1 MASGL
6 TPYYLLQPAFTG
18 GEISAEVANRVD
30 LDKYQ
35 FAVLQAYNCLIKPH
49 GPIYRRPGMKYMART
64 KYSDKACIL
73 VPFNGADSTDYLLEI
88 GEKYIRVHKNG
99 LYINI
104 EVMTPYTADMLQD
117 LRFVQSADTM
127 FIASGKYPVKQ
138 LARYS
143 DTDWRFADFEI
154 TDMYFDES
162 ASLENYSGIS
172 YTVPGSYIF
181 QPTVTGEYQIDISG
195 AGGGGG
201 GAVKYTRH
209 LEHSTRTVYV
219 GGGKGGNGER
229 IIKTLT
235 LNKETSY
242 TITVGGGG
250 AAGSNRDIGLNYAE
264 GSAPSGSNGASSA
277 AFDMIAKGGGGGIGG
292 ARVKYYDSNIEST
305 TVKSVHGAD
314 GTSYGNGANGGNGGR
329 GATGLLHPNPSGP
342 AQPTAGANGW
352 VKILYTGNKEL
363 TPSGTQGDITLRSNK
378 NIFASS
384 KPGAYIKL
392 KQEIASKTVSTS
404 NGTTERVRVG
414 ENWKVISHGTWSGSF
429 TVEKSDDGES
439 WREYRK
445 YTSKDDYNPSESG
458 SVTEPVFLRAVCT
471 ITSGTCTVDLTAMA
485 YNAEGVVKL
494 TEITS
499 DSTAKAHVEKE
510 LGSTDMTTNFLWG
523 AWSEEF
529 GYPQTLCFF
538 QDRLCFGGTKKQ
550 PYMVWMSRT
559 GDYGN
564 FSVEKASGTV
574 TDDSAVALAF
584 VSRKQFKILHL
595 IASTDLIVLTAGNE
609 WTVSGSDTVTPSKA
623 VPKMQTTRGC
633 STVEPLMIGGRIV
646 FVQGRGST
654 VRDMA
659 YSYETDSYGGNDLT
673 LLAKHIIENVQ
684 IVDSAYKQEP
694 DSTIYFVRSDGTMAC
709 LSYIMEQKVYAW
721 STIETQGKI
730 EAVAAVQE
738 GDEDII
744 YLVVK
749 REING
754 VTVRNIEYLAK
765 NPANSN
771 NPDDYIMLDNAIE
784 YRTAEKSS
792 GETEIDAAELAGE
805 KVTAIGDGRMYSGL
819 TVSQDGT
826 VTLPAAVQHAFIG
839 LPYRSIVELPNVEI
853 RTGDGTMQGRKKQ
866 ISNCIL
872 RLSNSLG
879 GMVGP
884 DINTMDLM
892 NFDEQN
898 AVSDIKLFTG
908 DKYMTLPIGGF
919 NNEGRVIIVTDE
931 PYPFNL
937 MAVVREVSFGG

>member
-35 FAVLQAYNCLIKPH
+35 FAVLRAYNCLIKPH

-162 ASLENYSGIS
+162 TSLENYSGIS
-172 YTVPGSYIF
+172 YTVPGTYQF
-181 QPTVTGEYQIDISG
+181 QPTVTGEYHIDIAG

-201 GAVKYTRH
+201 GAVTWISH
-209 LEHSTRTVYV
+209 GEHQVYNHAA
-219 GGGKGGNGER
+219 KGGDGGSGER

-235 LNKETSY
+235 LTKGTSY

-250 AAGSNRDIGLNYAE
+250 SGGAYAHSADNYEDTTATSGTKGADSTACGLTGRGGGAGGAASRRYGNDGYYSNAGTQGITYGEGGGAAGGAGGTRKGDA
-264 GSAPSGSNGASSA
+264 SG
-277 AFDMIAKGGGGGIGG
+277 
-292 ARVKYYDSNIEST
+292 
-305 TVKSVHGAD
+305 
-314 GTSYGNGANGGNGGR
+314 
-329 GATGLLHPNPSGP
+329 
-342 AQPTAGANGW
+342 TAGANGW

-363 TPSGTQGDITLRSNK
+363 TPSGTTGDITLTSNK
-378 NIFASS
+378 NIFTSS

-429 TVEKSDDGES
+429 AIEKSDDGES

-458 SVTEPVFLRAVCT
+458 SVTEPVFLRAICT

-485 YNAEGVVKL
+485 YNAEGVVKI

-510 LGSTDMTTNFLWG
+510 LGSADMTTNFLWG

-538 QDRLCFGGTKKQ
+538 QDRLCFGGTMKQ

-744 YLVVK
+744 YLVVQ

-765 NPANSN
+765 NPAKSN

-784 YRTAEKSS
+784 YSAAEKSS
-792 GETEIDAAELAGE
+792 GETEIDAAALAGE
-805 KVTAIGDGRMYSGL
+805 KVTVIGNGRMYSGL

-853 RTGDGTMQGRKKQ
+853 KTGDGTMQGRKKQ

-908 DKYMTLPIGGF
+908 DKHMTLPIGGF

-937 MAVVREVSFGG
+937 LAVVREVSFGG

>member
-73 VPFNGADSTDYLLEI
+73 VPFNGADNTDYLLEI

-104 EVMTPYTADMLQD
+104 EVVTPYTADMLQD

-162 ASLENYSGIS
+162 TTLENYSGIS
-172 YTVPGSYIF
+172 YTVPGTYQF
-181 QPTVTGEYQIDISG
+181 QPTVTGEYQIDIAG

-201 GAVKYTRH
+201 GGVRYSKPREHGYT
-209 LEHSTRTVYV
+209 YYCV
-219 GGGKGGNGER
+219 GGGTGGSGER
-229 IIKTLT
+229 IINTVTLT
-235 LNKETSY
+235 KGTSY
-242 TITVGGGG
+242 TIIVGSGG
-250 AAGSNRDIGLNYAE
+250 AGGTGSYGTA
-264 GSAPSGSNGASSA
+264 SNGGDGENSTACGLTGRGGTGGSGGSRVSIDGSYENTRGVQGTTYGA
-277 AFDMIAKGGGGGIGG
+277 GGGGIGG
-292 ARVKYYDSNIEST
+292 VAGTKYKDNAG
-305 TVKSVHGAD
+305 KAGAD
-314 GTSYGNGANGGNGGR
+314 GWA
-329 GATGLLHPNPSGP
+329 
-342 AQPTAGANGW
+342 
-352 VKILYTGNKEL
+352 KILYTGNKEL
-363 TPSGTQGDITLRSNK
+363 TPSGTTGDITLTSNK
-378 NIFASS
+378 NIFAGS
-384 KPGAYIKL
+384 KAGAYIKL

-429 TVEKSDDGES
+429 TIEKSDDGES
-439 WREYRK
+439 WKEYRK
-445 YTSKDDYNPSESG
+445 YTSGNDYNPSESG

-744 YLVVK
+744 YLVVQ

-754 VTVRNIEYLAK
+754 VTVRHIEYLAK
-765 NPANSN
+765 NPAKSN

-784 YRTAEKSS
+784 YSTAEKSS

-805 KVTAIGDGRMYSGL
+805 KVTVIGDGRMYSGL

-853 RTGDGTMQGRKKQ
+853 KTGDGTMQGRKKQ

-908 DKYMTLPIGGF
+908 DKHMTLPIGGF

-937 MAVVREVSFGG
+937 LAVVREVSFGG

>member
-73 VPFNGADSTDYLLEI
+73 VPFNGADSTDYLLEL

-104 EVMTPYTADMLQD
+104 EVMTLYTADMLQD

-162 ASLENYSGIS
+162 TSLENYSGIS
-172 YTVPGSYIF
+172 YTVPGTYQF
-181 QPTVTGEYQIDISG
+181 QPTVTGEYQIDIAG

-201 GAVKYTRH
+201 GGVKYSKPSNH
-209 LEHSTRTVYV
+209 GHHYYCV
-219 GGGKGGNGER
+219 GGGAGGNGER
-229 IIKTLT
+229 IIKTVT
-235 LNKETSY
+235 LSKDTSY
-242 TITVGGGG
+242 TVTVGSGGAGGSGKGSYGTAFGGGNGGNSTACGLVGRGGGG
-250 AAGSNRDIGLNYAE
+250 GGGGSRESSG
-264 GSAPSGSNGASSA
+264 GSYQGTKGTQGATYGA
-277 AFDMIAKGGGGGIGG
+277 GGGGIGG
-292 ARVKYYDSNIEST
+292 IAGTKYNDNAGKT
-305 TVKSVHGAD
+305 
-314 GTSYGNGANGGNGGR
+314 
-329 GATGLLHPNPSGP
+329 
-342 AQPTAGANGW
+342 GANGW

-363 TPSGTQGDITLRSNK
+363 TPSGTQGDITLKSNK

-429 TVEKSDDGES
+429 AIEKSDDGES
-439 WREYRK
+439 WKEYRK

-471 ITSGTCTVDLTAMA
+471 ISSGTCTVDLTAMA

-633 STVEPLMIGGRIV
+633 SNVEPLMIGGRIV

-744 YLVVK
+744 YLVVQ

-754 VTVRNIEYLAK
+754 AIVRNIEYLAK
-765 NPANSN
+765 NPAKSN

-784 YRTAEKSS
+784 YSTAEKSS

-805 KVTAIGDGRMYSGL
+805 KVTVIGDGRMYSGL

-853 RTGDGTMQGRKKQ
+853 KTGDGTMQGRKKQ

-908 DKYMTLPIGGF
+908 DKHMTLPIGGF

-937 MAVVREVSFGG
+937 LAVVREVSFGG

>member
-18 GEISAEVANRVD
+18 GEISTEVANRVD

-64 KYSDKACIL
+64 KYNDKACIL
-73 VPFNGADSTDYLLEI
+73 VPFNGADNTDYLLEI

-162 ASLENYSGIS
+162 NSLENYSGIS
-172 YTVPGSYIF
+172 YTSPGTYLF
-181 QPTVTGEYQIDISG
+181 QPTVTGEYQIDI

-201 GAVKYTRH
+201 GGGAAKYRKKMD
-209 LEHSTRTVYV
+209 EHSSRTVYIN
-219 GGGKGGNGER
+219 GGNGGNGER

-235 LNKETSY
+235 LNKETSS
-242 TITVGGGG
+242 TITVGSGG
-250 AAGSNRDIGLNYAE
+250 AAGSNASN
-264 GSAPSGSNGASSA
+264 SAPSGSNGVSST
-277 AFDMIAKGGGGGIGG
+277 AFDMIAKGGDGGTGG
-292 ARVKYYDSNIEST
+292 RKGEPNT
-305 TVKSVHGAD
+305 PGTD
-314 GTSYGNGANGGNGGR
+314 GTSYGNGANGGAGGY
-329 GATGLLHPNPSGP
+329 GKSLFGGSET
-342 AQPTAGANGW
+342 QPTAGANGW

-378 NIFASS
+378 KIFASS

-404 NGTTERVRVG
+404 DGTTERVRVG

-429 TVEKSDDGES
+429 AIEKSDDGES
-439 WREYRK
+439 WKEYRK
-445 YTSKDDYNPSESG
+445 YTSKSDYNPSESG

-471 ITSGTCTVDLTAMA
+471 ISSGTCTVDLTAMA

-744 YLVVK
+744 YLVVQ

-765 NPANSN
+765 NPAKSN

-784 YRTAEKSS
+784 YSTAEKSS
-792 GETEIDAAELAGE
+792 GKTEIDAAELAGE
-805 KVTAIGDGRMYSGL
+805 KVTVIGDGRMYSGL

-853 RTGDGTMQGRKKQ
+853 KTGDGTMQGRKKQ

-898 AVSDIKLFTG
+898 VVSNIKLFTG

-937 MAVVREVSFGG
+937 LAVVREVSFGG

>member
-73 VPFNGADSTDYLLEI
+73 VPFNGADNTDYLLEI

-104 EVMTPYTADMLQD
+104 EVVTPYTADMLQD

-162 ASLENYSGIS
+162 TSLENYSGIS
-172 YTVPGSYIF
+172 YTVPGTYQF
-181 QPTVTGEYQIDISG
+181 QPTVTGEYQIDIAG

-201 GAVKYTRH
+201 GGVRYSKPGNHGHHY
-209 LEHSTRTVYV
+209 YCV
-219 GGGKGGNGER
+219 GGGAGGNGER
-229 IIKTLT
+229 IIKTVT
-235 LNKETSY
+235 LSKDTSY
-242 TITVGGGG
+242 TVTVGSGGAGGGG
-250 AAGSNRDIGLNYAE
+250 TGSYGTA
-264 GSAPSGSNGASSA
+264 SNGGDGENSTACGLTGRGGTGGSGGSRVSIDGSYESTRGVQGTTYGA
-277 AFDMIAKGGGGGIGG
+277 GGGGIGG
-292 ARVKYYDSNIEST
+292 VAGTKYKDNAG
-305 TVKSVHGAD
+305 KAGAD
-314 GTSYGNGANGGNGGR
+314 GWA
-329 GATGLLHPNPSGP
+329 
-342 AQPTAGANGW
+342 
-352 VKILYTGNKEL
+352 KILYTGNKEL
-363 TPSGTQGDITLRSNK
+363 TPSGTTGDITLTSNK

-429 TVEKSDDGES
+429 AIEKSDDGES
-439 WREYRK
+439 WKEYRK

-744 YLVVK
+744 YLVVQ

-765 NPANSN
+765 NPAKSD

-784 YRTAEKSS
+784 YSTAEKSS

-805 KVTAIGDGRMYSGL
+805 KVTVIGDGRMYSGL

-853 RTGDGTMQGRKKQ
+853 KTGDGTMQGRKKQ

-908 DKYMTLPIGGF
+908 DKHMTLPIGGF

-937 MAVVREVSFGG
+937 LAVVREVSFGG

>member
-73 VPFNGADSTDYLLEI
+73 VPFNGADNTDYLLEI

-162 ASLENYSGIS
+162 NSLESYSGIS
-172 YTVPGSYIF
+172 YTVPGSYQF
-181 QPTVTGEYQIDISG
+181 QPTVTGEYQIDI

-201 GAVKYTRH
+201 GGGGLTYTRRGNH
-209 LEHSTRTVYV
+209 QTYRYCV
-219 GGGKGGNGER
+219 GGGDGGSGER
-229 IIKTLT
+229 IIKTVTLT
-235 LNKETSY
+235 KGTSY
-242 TITVGGGG
+242 TITVGNGGTGGSYKGTSGTASSGGNGGNSTACGLTGRGGTGGGGGSRESIDGSYQNTKGAQGATYGAGGG
-250 AAGSNRDIGLNYAE
+250 AAGGAGGTK
-264 GSAPSGSNGASSA
+264 GSPNG
-277 AFDMIAKGGGGGIGG
+277 K
-292 ARVKYYDSNIEST
+292 
-305 TVKSVHGAD
+305 
-314 GTSYGNGANGGNGGR
+314 
-329 GATGLLHPNPSGP
+329 
-342 AQPTAGANGW
+342 AGANGW

-363 TPSGTQGDITLRSNK
+363 TPSGTQGDITLTSNK

-414 ENWKVISHGTWSGSF
+414 ENWKVISHGTWSGRF
-429 TVEKSDDGES
+429 AIEKSDDGET
-439 WREYRK
+439 WKEYRK

-485 YNAEGVVKL
+485 YDAEGVVKL

-564 FSVEKASGTV
+564 FSVEKAGGTV

-673 LLAKHIIENVQ
+673 LLAKHIMENVQ

-744 YLVVK
+744 YLVVQ

-765 NPANSN
+765 NPAKSN

-784 YRTAEKSS
+784 YSTAEKS
-792 GETEIDAAELAGE
+792 GGTTEIDAAELAGE
-805 KVTAIGDGRMYSGL
+805 KVTVIGDGRMYSGL

-853 RTGDGTMQGRKKQ
+853 KTGDGTMQGRKKQ

-908 DKYMTLPIGGF
+908 DKHMTLPIGGF

-937 MAVVREVSFGG
+937 LAVVREVSFGG

>member
-73 VPFNGADSTDYLLEI
+73 VPFNGADNTDYLLEI

-104 EVMTPYTADMLQD
+104 EVVTPYTADMLQD

-143 DTDWRFADFEI
+143 DTDWRFADFTI

-162 ASLENYSGIS
+162 TSLENYSGIS
-172 YTVPGSYIF
+172 YTVPGTYQF
-181 QPTVTGEYQIDISG
+181 QPTVTGEYQIDIAG

-201 GAVKYTRH
+201 GGVRYSRPR
-209 LEHSTRTVYV
+209 EHGHSYYCV
-219 GGGKGGNGER
+219 GGGTGGSGER
-229 IIKTLT
+229 IIKTVT
-235 LNKETSY
+235 LDKGTSY
-242 TITVGGGG
+242 TITVGSGGAGGG
-250 AAGSNRDIGLNYAE
+250 GTGSCGTA
-264 GSAPSGSNGASSA
+264 SNGGDGENSTACGLTGRGGTGGSGGSRVSIDGSYENTRGVQGTTYGA
-277 AFDMIAKGGGGGIGG
+277 GGGGIGG
-292 ARVKYYDSNIEST
+292 VAGTKYKDNAG
-305 TVKSVHGAD
+305 KAGAD
-314 GTSYGNGANGGNGGR
+314 GWA
-329 GATGLLHPNPSGP
+329 
-342 AQPTAGANGW
+342 
-352 VKILYTGNKEL
+352 KILYTGNKEL
-363 TPSGTQGDITLRSNK
+363 TPSGTTGDITLTSNK
-378 NIFASS
+378 NIFAGS

-429 TVEKSDDGES
+429 AIEKSDDGES
-439 WREYRK
+439 WKEYRK

-458 SVTEPVFLRAVCT
+458 SVTEPVFLRAICT

-485 YNAEGVVKL
+485 YDAEGVVKL

-744 YLVVK
+744 YLVVQ

-765 NPANSN
+765 NPAKSN

-784 YRTAEKSS
+784 YSTAEKSS

-805 KVTAIGDGRMYSGL
+805 KVTVIGDGRMYSGL

-853 RTGDGTMQGRKKQ
+853 KTGDGTMQGRKKQ

-908 DKYMTLPIGGF
+908 DKHMTLPIGGF

-937 MAVVREVSFGG
+937 LAVVREVSFGG

>member
-73 VPFNGADSTDYLLEI
+73 VPFNGADNTDYLLEI

-162 ASLENYSGIS
+162 TTLENYSGIS
-172 YTVPGSYIF
+172 YTVPGTYQF
-181 QPTVTGEYQIDISG
+181 QPTVTGEYQIDIAG

-201 GAVKYTRH
+201 GGVRYSKPR
-209 LEHSTRTVYV
+209 EHGHTYYCV
-219 GGGKGGNGER
+219 GGGTGGSGER
-229 IIKTLT
+229 IINTVTLT
-235 LNKETSY
+235 KDTSY
-242 TITVGGGG
+242 TIIVGSGGAGGGG
-250 AAGSNRDIGLNYAE
+250 TGSYGTA
-264 GSAPSGSNGASSA
+264 SNGGNGGNSTACGLTGRGGTGGGGGSRESI
-277 AFDMIAKGGGGGIGG
+277 DGSYQNTKGAQGATYGAGGGGIGG
-292 ARVKYYDSNIEST
+292 VAGTKYKDSNG
-305 TVKSVHGAD
+305 K
-314 GTSYGNGANGGNGGR
+314 
-329 GATGLLHPNPSGP
+329 
-342 AQPTAGANGW
+342 AGANGW

-363 TPSGTQGDITLRSNK
+363 TPSGTQGDITLTSNK
-378 NIFASS
+378 NIFVSS

-392 KQEIASKTVSTS
+392 KQEIASKTVSAS

-414 ENWKVISHGTWSGSF
+414 ENWKVISHGTWEGSF
-429 TVEKSDDGES
+429 TIEKSDDGES
-439 WREYRK
+439 WKEYRK
-445 YTSKDDYNPSESG
+445 YTSKSDYNPSESG

-694 DSTIYFVRSDGTMAC
+694 DSTIYFVRSDGSMAC

-765 NPANSN
+765 NPAKSN

-784 YRTAEKSS
+784 YSTAEKSS
-792 GETEIDAAELAGE
+792 GKTEIDAAELAGE
-805 KVTAIGDGRMYSGL
+805 KVTVIGDGRMYSGL

-908 DKYMTLPIGGF
+908 DKHMTVPIGGF

-937 MAVVREVSFGG
+937 LAVVREVSFGG

>member
-73 VPFNGADSTDYLLEI
+73 VPFNGTDSTDYLLEI

-162 ASLENYSGIS
+162 TSLENYSGIS
-172 YTVPGSYIF
+172 YTVPGTYQF
-181 QPTVTGEYQIDISG
+181 QPTVTGEYQIDIAG

-201 GAVKYTRH
+201 GGVRYSKPGNHGHHY
-209 LEHSTRTVYV
+209 YCV
-219 GGGKGGNGER
+219 GGGAGGNGER
-229 IIKTLT
+229 IIKTVT
-235 LNKETSY
+235 LSKDTSY
-242 TITVGGGG
+242 TVTVGSGGAGGGG
-250 AAGSNRDIGLNYAE
+250 TGSYGTA
-264 GSAPSGSNGASSA
+264 SNGGDGENSTACGLTGRGGTGGSGGSRVSIDGSYESTRGVQGTTYGA
-277 AFDMIAKGGGGGIGG
+277 GGGGIGG
-292 ARVKYYDSNIEST
+292 VAGTKYKDNAG
-305 TVKSVHGAD
+305 KAGAD
-314 GTSYGNGANGGNGGR
+314 GWA
-329 GATGLLHPNPSGP
+329 
-342 AQPTAGANGW
+342 
-352 VKILYTGNKEL
+352 KILYTGNKEL
-363 TPSGTQGDITLRSNK
+363 TPSGTTGDITLTSNK
-378 NIFASS
+378 NIFAGS

-414 ENWKVISHGTWSGSF
+414 ENWKVISHGTWEGSF
-429 TVEKSDDGES
+429 TIEKSDDGES
-439 WREYRK
+439 WKEYRK
-445 YTSKDDYNPSESG
+445 YTSKSDYNPSESG

-765 NPANSN
+765 NPAKSN

-784 YRTAEKSS
+784 YSTAEKSS
-792 GETEIDAAELAGE
+792 GETEIDAAELTGE
-805 KVTAIGDGRMYSGL
+805 KVTVIGDGRMYSGL

-853 RTGDGTMQGRKKQ
+853 KTGDGTMQGRKKQ

-892 NFDEQN
+892 NFDEQS

-908 DKYMTLPIGGF
+908 DKHMTLPIGGF

-937 MAVVREVSFGG
+937 LAVVREVSFGG

>member
-35 FAVLQAYNCLIKPH
+35 LAVLQAYNCLIKPH

-64 KYSDKACIL
+64 KYNDKACIL
-73 VPFNGADSTDYLLEI
+73 VPFNGADNTDYLLEI

-162 ASLENYSGIS
+162 SSLESYSGMS
-172 YTVPGSYIF
+172 YTVPGSYNF

-201 GAVKYTRH
+201 GAVTWTRH
-209 LEHSTRTVYV
+209 GEHQTYHPTAS
-219 GGGKGGNGER
+219 GGAGGNGER

-235 LNKETSY
+235 LTKGTSY
-242 TITVGGGG
+242 TITVGSGGSGGTYAYSAGNYENTTANSGTKGTDSTALGLTGRGGGAGGAASRMYGEDGYYSNAGTQGITYGDGGG
-250 AAGSNRDIGLNYAE
+250 AAGG
-264 GSAPSGSNGASSA
+264 
-277 AFDMIAKGGGGGIGG
+277 AKGTKG
-292 ARVKYYDSNIEST
+292 SL
-305 TVKSVHGAD
+305 
-314 GTSYGNGANGGNGGR
+314 NGK
-329 GATGLLHPNPSGP
+329 
-342 AQPTAGANGW
+342 AGANGW

-363 TPSGTQGDITLRSNK
+363 TPSGTQGDITLTSNK

-429 TVEKSDDGES
+429 TIEKSDDGNK
-439 WREYRK
+439 WKEYRK

-458 SVTEPVFLRAVCT
+458 SMTEPVFLRAVCA

-494 TEITS
+494 TKITS
-499 DSTAKAHVEKE
+499 GSTAKAHVEKE

-564 FSVEKASGTV
+564 FSVEKAGGTV

-595 IASTDLIVLTAGNE
+595 IASTDLIVFTAGNE

-633 STVEPLMIGGRIV
+633 SAVEPLMIGGRIV

-754 VTVRNIEYLAK
+754 VTVRNVEYLAK
-765 NPANSN
+765 NPAKSN

-784 YRTAEKSS
+784 YSAAEKS
-792 GETEIDAAELAGE
+792 GGTTEIDAAELAGE
-805 KVTAIGDGRMYSGL
+805 KVTVIGDGRTYSGL
-819 TVSQDGT
+819 TVSEDST
-826 VTLPAAVQHAFIG
+826 VTLPATVQHAFIG

-853 RTGDGTMQGRKKQ
+853 KTGDGTMQGRKKQ

-892 NFDEQN
+892 NYDEQN
-898 AVSDIKLFTG
+898 VVSNIKLFTG
-908 DKYMTLPIGGF
+908 DKHMTLPIGGF

-937 MAVVREVSFGG
+937 LAVVREVSFGG

>member
-64 KYSDKACIL
+64 KYRDKACIL

-162 ASLENYSGIS
+162 ATLENYSGIS
-172 YTVPGSYIF
+172 YTVPGTYQF
-181 QPTVTGEYQIDISG
+181 QPTVTGEYQIDIAG

-201 GAVKYTRH
+201 GGVKYSKPSNSGH
-209 LEHSTRTVYV
+209 HYYCV
-219 GGGKGGNGER
+219 GGGAGGNGER
-229 IIKTLT
+229 IIKTVT
-235 LNKETSY
+235 LSKGTSY
-242 TITVGGGG
+242 TITVGSGGG
-250 AAGSNRDIGLNYAE
+250 GGGGKGSYGT
-264 GSAPSGSNGASSA
+264 ASSGGNGGNSTA
-277 AFDMIAKGGGGGIGG
+277 CGLVGRGGGGGGGGSRESSGGSYQSTKGTQGTTYGAGGGGIGG
-292 ARVKYYDSNIEST
+292 IAGTKYNDN
-305 TVKSVHGAD
+305 
-314 GTSYGNGANGGNGGR
+314 
-329 GATGLLHPNPSGP
+329 SGK
-342 AQPTAGANGW
+342 AGANGW

-363 TPSGTQGDITLRSNK
+363 TPSGTQGDITLTSNK
-378 NIFASS
+378 NIFVSS
-384 KPGAYIKL
+384 KPGACIKL

-404 NGTTERVRVG
+404 NGTTARVRVG

-429 TVEKSDDGES
+429 AIEKSDDGES
-439 WREYRK
+439 WKEYRK

-458 SVTEPVFLRAVCT
+458 SVTEPVFLRAVCA

-485 YNAEGVVKL
+485 YDAEGVVKI

-564 FSVEKASGTV
+564 FSAEKASGTV

-694 DSTIYFVRSDGTMAC
+694 DSTIYFVRSDGSMAC

-744 YLVVK
+744 YLVVQ

-765 NPANSN
+765 NPAKSN

-784 YRTAEKSS
+784 YSTAEKSS

-805 KVTAIGDGRMYSGL
+805 KVTVIGDGRMYSGL

-853 RTGDGTMQGRKKQ
+853 KTGDGTMQGRKKQ

-898 AVSDIKLFTG
+898 VVSNIKLFTG
-908 DKYMTLPIGGF
+908 DKHMTLPIGGF

-937 MAVVREVSFGG
+937 LAVVREVSFGG

>member
-35 FAVLQAYNCLIKPH
+35 LAVLQAYNCLIKPH

-162 ASLENYSGIS
+162 TSLENYSGIS
-172 YTVPGSYIF
+172 YTVPGTYQF
-181 QPTVTGEYQIDISG
+181 QPTVTGEYQIDIAG

-201 GAVKYTRH
+201 GGVRYSKPGNHGHHY
-209 LEHSTRTVYV
+209 YCV
-219 GGGKGGNGER
+219 GGGAGGNGER
-229 IIKTLT
+229 IIKTVT
-235 LNKETSY
+235 LSKDTSY
-242 TITVGGGG
+242 TVTVGSGGAGGGG
-250 AAGSNRDIGLNYAE
+250 TGSYGTA
-264 GSAPSGSNGASSA
+264 SNGGDGENSTACGLTGRGGTGGSGGSRVSIGGSYESTRGVQGTTYGA
-277 AFDMIAKGGGGGIGG
+277 GGGGIGG
-292 ARVKYYDSNIEST
+292 VAGTKYKDN
-305 TVKSVHGAD
+305 VGKAGAD
-314 GTSYGNGANGGNGGR
+314 GWA
-329 GATGLLHPNPSGP
+329 
-342 AQPTAGANGW
+342 
-352 VKILYTGNKEL
+352 KILYTGNKEL
-363 TPSGTQGDITLRSNK
+363 TPSGTTGDITLTSNK
-378 NIFASS
+378 NIFAGS

-429 TVEKSDDGES
+429 AIEKSDDGES
-439 WREYRK
+439 WKEYRK

-765 NPANSN
+765 NPAKSN

-784 YRTAEKSS
+784 YSTAEKSS

-805 KVTAIGDGRMYSGL
+805 KVTVIGDGRMYSGL

-853 RTGDGTMQGRKKQ
+853 KTGDGTMQGRKKQ

-908 DKYMTLPIGGF
+908 DKHMTLPIGGF

-937 MAVVREVSFGG
+937 LAVVREVSFGG

>member
-18 GEISAEVANRVD
+18 GEISVEVANRVD

-162 ASLENYSGIS
+162 NSLENYSGIS
-172 YTVPGSYIF
+172 YTSPGTYQF
-181 QPTVTGEYQIDISG
+181 QPTVTGEYQIDVSG
-195 AGGGGG
+195 GGGGGG

-209 LEHSTRTVYV
+209 LEHSTRTIYV
-219 GGGKGGNGER
+219 RGGKGGNGER

-242 TITVGGGG
+242 TIIVGGGG
-250 AAGSNRDIGLNYAE
+250 AAGSNRAIGTNFST
-264 GSAPSGSNGASSA
+264 GSAPGGSNGASST
-277 AFDMIAKGGGGGIGG
+277 AFDMVAKGGGGGTGG
-292 ARVKYYDSNIEST
+292 ARVEYYDSDIEST
-305 TVKSVHGAD
+305 TVKGVSGTD

-329 GATGLLHPNPSGP
+329 GATSLLAPNPFGP
-342 AQPTAGANGW
+342 AQPTVGANGW

-363 TPSGTQGDITLRSNK
+363 TPSATTGDIVLTSNK
-378 NIFASS
+378 NIFSTS

-392 KQEIASKTVSTS
+392 KQEIPSKTVSTS

-414 ENWKVISHGTWSGSF
+414 ENWKVISHGTWTGSF
-429 TVEKSDDGES
+429 TIEKSDDGEA
-439 WREYRK
+439 WKEYRK

-471 ITSGTCTVDLTAMA
+471 ITGGTCTVDLTAMA

-523 AWSEEF
+523 AWSDEF

-609 WTVSGSDTVTPSKA
+609 WTVSGSDAVTPSKA

-633 STVEPLMIGGRIV
+633 SNVEPLMIGGRIV

-749 REING
+749 RTING
-754 VTVRNIEYLAK
+754 QEVRNIERLAK
-765 NPANSN
+765 NPTKSNS
-771 NPDDYIMLDNAIE
+771 PDDYIMLDNAIE
-784 YRTAEKSS
+784 FSTTEKA
-792 GETEIDAAELAGE
+792 GGVTEIEALELAGE
-805 KVTAIGDGRMYSGL
+805 EVTVMGDGRTYSKL
-819 TVSQDGT
+819 TVSKDG
-826 VTLPAAVQHAFIG
+826 VLTLPAAVQHAFIG

-853 RTGDGTMQGRKKQ
+853 KTGDGTMQGRRKQ
-866 ISNCIL
+866 ISNCIM

-884 DINTMDLM
+884 DINTLDLM

-908 DKYMTLPIGGF
+908 DKHMTLPIGGF

-937 MAVVREVSFGG
+937 LAVVREVSFGG

>member
-64 KYSDKACIL
+64 KYNDKACIL

-154 TDMYFDES
+154 TDMYFDEQN
-162 ASLENYSGIS
+162 SLESYSGIS
-172 YTVPGSYIF
+172 YTSPGTYQF

-195 AGGGGG
+195 GGGGGG
-201 GAVKYTRH
+201 GAAKYRVKSG
-209 LEHSTRTVYV
+209 EHSSRLIYIT
-219 GGGKGGNGER
+219 GGKGGNGER

-242 TITVGGGG
+242 TISVGGGG
-250 AAGSNRDIGLNYAE
+250 AAGSNGGN
-264 GSAPSGSNGASSA
+264 SAPSGSNGASSA
-277 AFDMIAKGGGGGIGG
+277 AFGMIAKGGGGGTGG
-292 ARVKYYDSNIEST
+292 RKGEPNT
-305 TVKSVHGAD
+305 PD
-314 GTSYGNGANGGNGGR
+314 GTSYGNGANGGAGGY
-329 GATGLLHPNPSGP
+329 GKSFLGSSET
-342 AQPTAGANGW
+342 QPTAGANGW

-363 TPSGTQGDITLRSNK
+363 TPSGTQGDITLKSNK
-378 NIFASS
+378 NIFASN
-384 KPGAYIKL
+384 KPGAFIKL

-404 NGTTERVRVG
+404 NGNTERVRVG

-429 TVEKSDDGES
+429 AIEKSDDGES
-439 WREYRK
+439 WKEYRK

-744 YLVVK
+744 YLVVQ

-754 VTVRNIEYLAK
+754 VIVRNIEYLAK
-765 NPANSN
+765 NPAKSN

-784 YRTAEKSS
+784 YSTAEKSS
-792 GETEIDAAELAGE
+792 GATEIDVAELAGE
-805 KVTAIGDGRMYSGL
+805 KVAVIGDGRVYSGL

-853 RTGDGTMQGRKKQ
+853 KTGDGTMQGRKKQ

-884 DINTMDLM
+884 DINTLDLM

-908 DKYMTLPIGGF
+908 DKHMTLPIGGF

-937 MAVVREVSFGG
+937 LAVVREVSFGG

>member
-73 VPFNGADSTDYLLEI
+73 VPFNGADNTDYLLEI

-143 DTDWRFADFEI
+143 YTDWRFADFEI

-162 ASLENYSGIS
+162 TTLENYSGIS
-172 YTVPGSYIF
+172 YTVPGTYQF
-181 QPTVTGEYQIDISG
+181 QPTVTGEYQIDIAG

-201 GAVKYTRH
+201 GGVRYSKPR
-209 LEHSTRTVYV
+209 EHGHTYYCV
-219 GGGKGGNGER
+219 GGGTGGSGER
-229 IIKTLT
+229 IINTVTLT
-235 LNKETSY
+235 KGTSY
-242 TITVGGGG
+242 TIIVGSGGAGGGG
-250 AAGSNRDIGLNYAE
+250 TGSYGTA
-264 GSAPSGSNGASSA
+264 SNGGNGGNSTACGLTGRGGTGGSGGSRVSIDGSYENTRGVQGTTYGA
-277 AFDMIAKGGGGGIGG
+277 GGGGIGG
-292 ARVKYYDSNIEST
+292 VAGTKYKDNAG
-305 TVKSVHGAD
+305 KAGAD
-314 GTSYGNGANGGNGGR
+314 GWA
-329 GATGLLHPNPSGP
+329 
-342 AQPTAGANGW
+342 
-352 VKILYTGNKEL
+352 KILYTGNKEL
-363 TPSGTQGDITLRSNK
+363 TPSGTTGDITLTSNK
-378 NIFASS
+378 NIFAGS
-384 KPGAYIKL
+384 KAGAYIKL

-429 TVEKSDDGES
+429 TIEKSDDGES
-439 WREYRK
+439 WKEYRK
-445 YTSKDDYNPSESG
+445 YTSGNDYNPSESG

-694 DSTIYFVRSDGTMAC
+694 DSTIYFVRSDGSMAC

-765 NPANSN
+765 NPAKSN

-784 YRTAEKSS
+784 YSTAEKSS

-805 KVTAIGDGRMYSGL
+805 KVTVIGDGRMYSGL

-853 RTGDGTMQGRKKQ
+853 KTGDGTMQGRKKQ
-866 ISNCIL
+866 ISNCSL

-908 DKYMTLPIGGF
+908 DKHMTLPIGGF

-937 MAVVREVSFGG
+937 LAVVREVSFGG

>member
-64 KYSDKACIL
+64 KYNDKACIL
-73 VPFNGADSTDYLLEI
+73 VPFNGADNTDYLLEI
-88 GEKYIRVHKNG
+88 GEKYIRIHKNG

-162 ASLENYSGIS
+162 ATLENYSGIS
-172 YTVPGSYIF
+172 YTSPGTYQF

-195 AGGGGG
+195 GGGGG
-201 GAVKYTRH
+201 GGDVTYSRH
-209 LEHSTRTVYV
+209 GEHQTYHYRIK
-219 GGGKGGNGER
+219 GGNGGNGER
-229 IIKTLT
+229 IVKTLT

-242 TITVGGGG
+242 KISVGGGG
-250 AAGSNRDIGLNYAE
+250 GKGAAKSLGYGGSTGA
-264 GSAPSGSNGASSA
+264 ASSGTDGSIST
-277 AFDMIAKGGGGGIGG
+277 AFDFVAKGGGGGKGA
-292 ARVKYYDSNIEST
+292 ARVEYYDSDIEST
-305 TVKSVHGAD
+305 TTKGVPGAD
-314 GTSYGNGANGGNGGR
+314 GTSYGNGAAGGR
-329 GATGLLHPNPSGP
+329 GGQGKTGRWDSTKYQ
-342 AQPTAGANGW
+342 APTDGASGW
-352 VKILYTGNKEL
+352 VKIAYIGNSEL
-363 TPSGTQGDITLRSNK
+363 TPSGTTGDINLKSNK
-378 NIFASS
+378 NIFATS

-392 KQEIASKTVSTS
+392 KQEIASATVSTS

-429 TVEKSDDGES
+429 AIEKSDDGES
-439 WREYRK
+439 WKEYRK

-471 ITSGTCTVDLTAMA
+471 ISSGTCTVDLTAMA
-485 YNAEGVVKL
+485 YSAEGVVKL

-744 YLVVK
+744 YLVVQ

-765 NPANSN
+765 NPAKSN

-784 YRTAEKSS
+784 YSTAEKSS
-792 GETEIDAAELAGE
+792 GKTEIDAAELAGE
-805 KVTAIGDGRMYSGL
+805 KVTVIGDGRMYSGL

-853 RTGDGTMQGRKKQ
+853 KTGDGTMQGRKKQ

-898 AVSDIKLFTG
+898 VVSNIKLFTG

-937 MAVVREVSFGG
+937 LAVVREVSFGG

>member
-35 FAVLQAYNCLIKPH
+35 LAVLQAYNCLIKPH

-99 LYINI
+99 LYINM

-162 ASLENYSGIS
+162 TSLENYSGIS
-172 YTVPGSYIF
+172 YTVPGTYQF
-181 QPTVTGEYQIDISG
+181 QPTVTGEYQIDIAG

-201 GAVKYTRH
+201 GGVKYSKPR
-209 LEHSTRTVYV
+209 EHGYSRYCV
-219 GGGKGGNGER
+219 GGGAGGNGER
-229 IIKTLT
+229 IIKTVT
-235 LNKETSY
+235 LSKDTSY
-242 TITVGGGG
+242 TVTVGSGGAGGSGKGDYGTASSGGNGGNSTACGLIGRGGTGGGG
-250 AAGSNRDIGLNYAE
+250 GSREAID
-264 GSAPSGSNGASSA
+264 GSYQNTKGTQGATYGA
-277 AFDMIAKGGGGGIGG
+277 GGGGIGG
-292 ARVKYYDSNIEST
+292 IAGT
-305 TVKSVHGAD
+305 TYKDNAGK
-314 GTSYGNGANGGNGGR
+314 
-329 GATGLLHPNPSGP
+329 
-342 AQPTAGANGW
+342 AGANGW
-352 VKILYTGNKEL
+352 VKILYTDNKEL
-363 TPSGTQGDITLRSNK
+363 TPSGTQGDITLTSNK

-384 KPGAYIKL
+384 KPGTYIKL

-429 TVEKSDDGES
+429 AIEKSDDGES
-439 WREYRK
+439 WKEYRK

-471 ITSGTCTVDLTAMA
+471 ISSGTCTVDLTAMA

-765 NPANSN
+765 NPAKSN

-784 YRTAEKSS
+784 YSTAEKSS

-805 KVTAIGDGRMYSGL
+805 KVTVIGDCRMYSGL

-853 RTGDGTMQGRKKQ
+853 KTGDGTMQGRKKQ

-908 DKYMTLPIGGF
+908 DKHMTLPIGGF

-937 MAVVREVSFGG
+937 LAVVREVSFGG

>member
-88 GEKYIRVHKNG
+88 SEKYIRVHKNG

-162 ASLENYSGIS
+162 TLLENYSGIS
-172 YTVPGSYIF
+172 YTVPGSYQF
-181 QPTVTGEYQIDISG
+181 QPTVTGEYQIDIAG

-201 GAVKYTRH
+201 GGVKYSKPR
-209 LEHSTRTVYV
+209 EHGYSRYCV
-219 GGGKGGNGER
+219 GGGAGGNGER
-229 IIKTLT
+229 IIKTVT
-235 LNKETSY
+235 LSKDTSY
-242 TITVGGGG
+242 TVTVGSGGAGGSGKGDYGTASSGGNGGNSTACGLVGRGGTGGGG
-250 AAGSNRDIGLNYAE
+250 GSRESIDGSYQNTAGTQGTTY
-264 GSAPSGSNGASSA
+264 GA
-277 AFDMIAKGGGGGIGG
+277 GGGGIGG
-292 ARVKYYDSNIEST
+292 IAG
-305 TVKSVHGAD
+305 TVYKD
-314 GTSYGNGANGGNGGR
+314 N
-329 GATGLLHPNPSGP
+329 SGK
-342 AQPTAGANGW
+342 AGANGW

-363 TPSGTQGDITLRSNK
+363 TPSGTQGDITLTSNK

-384 KPGAYIKL
+384 KPGTYIKL

-414 ENWKVISHGTWSGSF
+414 ENWKVISHGTWRGSF
-429 TVEKSDDGES
+429 AIEKSDDGES
-439 WREYRK
+439 WKEYRK

-694 DSTIYFVRSDGTMAC
+694 DSTIYFVRSDGSMAC

-744 YLVVK
+744 YLVVQ

-765 NPANSN
+765 NPAKSN

-784 YRTAEKSS
+784 YSTAEKSS

-805 KVTAIGDGRMYSGL
+805 KVTVIGDGRMYSGL

-853 RTGDGTMQGRKKQ
+853 KTGDGTMQGRKKQ

-908 DKYMTLPIGGF
+908 DKHMTLPIGGF

-937 MAVVREVSFGG
+937 LAVVREVSFGG

>member
-73 VPFNGADSTDYLLEI
+73 VPFNGADNTDYLLEI

-104 EVMTPYTADMLQD
+104 EVVTPYTADMLQD

-162 ASLENYSGIS
+162 TSLENYSGIS
-172 YTVPGSYIF
+172 YTVPGTYQF
-181 QPTVTGEYQIDISG
+181 QPNVTGEYQIDIAG

-201 GAVKYTRH
+201 GGVRYSKPGNHGHHY
-209 LEHSTRTVYV
+209 YCV
-219 GGGKGGNGER
+219 GGGAGGNGER
-229 IIKTLT
+229 IIKTVT
-235 LNKETSY
+235 LSKDTSY
-242 TITVGGGG
+242 TVTVGSGGAGGGG
-250 AAGSNRDIGLNYAE
+250 TGSYGTA
-264 GSAPSGSNGASSA
+264 SNGGDGENSTACGLTGRGGTGGSGGSRVSIDGSYESTRGVQGTTYGA
-277 AFDMIAKGGGGGIGG
+277 GGGGIGG
-292 ARVKYYDSNIEST
+292 VAGTKYKDNAG
-305 TVKSVHGAD
+305 KAGAD
-314 GTSYGNGANGGNGGR
+314 GWA
-329 GATGLLHPNPSGP
+329 
-342 AQPTAGANGW
+342 
-352 VKILYTGNKEL
+352 KILYTGNKEL
-363 TPSGTQGDITLRSNK
+363 TPSGTTGDITLTSNK
-378 NIFASS
+378 NIFAGS

-429 TVEKSDDGES
+429 AIEKSDDGES
-439 WREYRK
+439 WKEYRK

-485 YNAEGVVKL
+485 YNAEGVVKI

-510 LGSTDMTTNFLWG
+510 LGSADMTTNFLWG

-538 QDRLCFGGTKKQ
+538 QDRLCFGGTMKQ

-744 YLVVK
+744 YLVVQ

-765 NPANSN
+765 NPAKSN

-784 YRTAEKSS
+784 YSAAEKSS

-805 KVTAIGDGRMYSGL
+805 KVTVIGDGRMYSGL

-853 RTGDGTMQGRKKQ
+853 KTGDGTMQGRKKQ

-908 DKYMTLPIGGF
+908 DKHMTLPIGGF

-937 MAVVREVSFGG
+937 LAVVREVSFGG

>member
-35 FAVLQAYNCLIKPH
+35 LAVLQAYNCLIKPH

-73 VPFNGADSTDYLLEI
+73 VPFNGEDNTDYLLEI

-162 ASLENYSGIS
+162 TTLENYSGIS
-172 YTVPGSYIF
+172 YTVPGTYQF
-181 QPTVTGEYQIDISG
+181 QPTVTGEYQIDIAG

-201 GAVKYTRH
+201 GGVRYSKPR
-209 LEHSTRTVYV
+209 EHGHTYYCV
-219 GGGKGGNGER
+219 GGGTGGSGER
-229 IIKTLT
+229 IINTVTLT
-235 LNKETSY
+235 KGTSY
-242 TITVGGGG
+242 TIIVGSGGAGGGG
-250 AAGSNRDIGLNYAE
+250 TGSYGTA
-264 GSAPSGSNGASSA
+264 SNGGNGGNSTACGLTGRGGTGGSGGSRVSIDGSYENTRGVQGTTYGA
-277 AFDMIAKGGGGGIGG
+277 GGGGIGG
-292 ARVKYYDSNIEST
+292 VAGTKYKDNAG
-305 TVKSVHGAD
+305 KAGAD
-314 GTSYGNGANGGNGGR
+314 GWA
-329 GATGLLHPNPSGP
+329 
-342 AQPTAGANGW
+342 
-352 VKILYTGNKEL
+352 KILYTGNKEL
-363 TPSGTQGDITLRSNK
+363 TPSGTTGDITLTSNK
-378 NIFASS
+378 NIFAGS
-384 KPGAYIKL
+384 KAGAYIKL

-429 TVEKSDDGES
+429 TIEKSDDGES
-439 WREYRK
+439 WKEYRK
-445 YTSKDDYNPSESG
+445 YTSGNDYNPSESG

-694 DSTIYFVRSDGTMAC
+694 DSTIYFVRSDGSMAC

-765 NPANSN
+765 NPAKSN

-784 YRTAEKSS
+784 YSTAEKSS

-805 KVTAIGDGRMYSGL
+805 KVTVIGDGRMYSGL
-819 TVSQDGT
+819 TVSQDGA

-908 DKYMTLPIGGF
+908 DKHMTLPIGGF

-937 MAVVREVSFGG
+937 LAVVREVSFGG

>member
-35 FAVLQAYNCLIKPH
+35 LAVLQAYNCLIKPH

-117 LRFVQSADTM
+117 LRFVQSADTI

-138 LARYS
+138 FARYS

-162 ASLENYSGIS
+162 TSLENYSGIS
-172 YTVPGSYIF
+172 YTVPGTYQF
-181 QPTVTGEYQIDISG
+181 QPTVTGEYQIDIAG

-201 GAVKYTRH
+201 GGVKYSKPR
-209 LEHSTRTVYV
+209 EHGYSRYCV
-219 GGGKGGNGER
+219 GGGAGGNGER
-229 IIKTLT
+229 IIKTVT
-235 LNKETSY
+235 LSKDTSY
-242 TITVGGGG
+242 TVTVGSGGAGGSGKGNYGTASSGGNGGNSTACGLIGRGGTGGGG
-250 AAGSNRDIGLNYAE
+250 GSREAID
-264 GSAPSGSNGASSA
+264 GSYQNTKGTQGATYGA
-277 AFDMIAKGGGGGIGG
+277 GGGGIGG
-292 ARVKYYDSNIEST
+292 IAGT
-305 TVKSVHGAD
+305 TYKDNAGK
-314 GTSYGNGANGGNGGR
+314 
-329 GATGLLHPNPSGP
+329 
-342 AQPTAGANGW
+342 AGANGW

-363 TPSGTQGDITLRSNK
+363 TPSGTQGDITLTSNK

-384 KPGAYIKL
+384 KPGTYIKL

-429 TVEKSDDGES
+429 AIEKSDDGES
-439 WREYRK
+439 WKEYRK

-458 SVTEPVFLRAVCT
+458 SVTEPVFLRAICT
-471 ITSGTCTVDLTAMA
+471 ISSGTCTVDLTAMA

-538 QDRLCFGGTKKQ
+538 QDRLCFGGTKKH

-694 DSTIYFVRSDGTMAC
+694 DSTIYFVRSDGTMVC

-765 NPANSN
+765 NPAKSN

-784 YRTAEKSS
+784 YSTAEKSS

-805 KVTAIGDGRMYSGL
+805 KVTVIGDGRMYSGL

-853 RTGDGTMQGRKKQ
+853 KTGDGTMQGRKKQ

-908 DKYMTLPIGGF
+908 DKHMTLPIGGF

-937 MAVVREVSFGG
+937 LAVVREVSFGG

>member
-35 FAVLQAYNCLIKPH
+35 LAVLQAYNCLIKPH

-162 ASLENYSGIS
+162 TSLENYSGIS
-172 YTVPGSYIF
+172 YTVPGTYQF
-181 QPTVTGEYQIDISG
+181 QPTVTGEYQIDIAG

-201 GAVKYTRH
+201 GGVKYSKPR
-209 LEHSTRTVYV
+209 EHGYSRYCV
-219 GGGKGGNGER
+219 GGGAGGNGER
-229 IIKTLT
+229 IIKTVT
-235 LNKETSY
+235 LSKDTSY
-242 TITVGGGG
+242 TVTVGSGGAGGSGKGDYGTASSGGNGGNSTACGLIGRGGTGGGG
-250 AAGSNRDIGLNYAE
+250 GSREAID
-264 GSAPSGSNGASSA
+264 GSYQNTKGTQGATYGA
-277 AFDMIAKGGGGGIGG
+277 GGGGIGG
-292 ARVKYYDSNIEST
+292 IAGT
-305 TVKSVHGAD
+305 TYKDNAGK
-314 GTSYGNGANGGNGGR
+314 
-329 GATGLLHPNPSGP
+329 
-342 AQPTAGANGW
+342 AGANGW

-363 TPSGTQGDITLRSNK
+363 TPSGTQGDITLTSNK

-384 KPGAYIKL
+384 KPGTYIKL

-429 TVEKSDDGES
+429 AIEKSDDGES
-439 WREYRK
+439 WKEYRK

-471 ITSGTCTVDLTAMA
+471 ISSGTCTVDLTAMA

-494 TEITS
+494 TAITS

-765 NPANSN
+765 NPAKSN

-784 YRTAEKSS
+784 YSTAEKSS

-805 KVTAIGDGRMYSGL
+805 KVTVIGDGRMYSGL

-853 RTGDGTMQGRKKQ
+853 KTGDGTMQGRKKQ

-908 DKYMTLPIGGF
+908 DKHMTLPIGGF

-937 MAVVREVSFGG
+937 LAVVREVSFGG

>member
-64 KYSDKACIL
+64 KYNDKACIL
-73 VPFNGADSTDYLLEI
+73 VPFNGADNTDYLLEI

-104 EVMTPYTADMLQD
+104 EVMTPYTADMLKD

-162 ASLENYSGIS
+162 ATLENYSGIS
-172 YTVPGSYIF
+172 YTSPGTYQF

-195 AGGGGG
+195 GGGGG
-201 GAVKYTRH
+201 GGDVTYSRH
-209 LEHSTRTVYV
+209 GEHQTYHYRIK
-219 GGGKGGNGER
+219 GGNGGNGER
-229 IIKTLT
+229 IVKTLT

-242 TITVGGGG
+242 KISVGGGG
-250 AAGSNRDIGLNYAE
+250 GKGAAKSLGYGGSTGA
-264 GSAPSGSNGASSA
+264 ASSGTDGSIST
-277 AFDMIAKGGGGGIGG
+277 AFDFVAKGGGGGKGA
-292 ARVKYYDSNIEST
+292 ARVEYYDSDIEST
-305 TVKSVHGAD
+305 TTKGVPGAD
-314 GTSYGNGANGGNGGR
+314 GTSYGNGAAGGR
-329 GATGLLHPNPSGP
+329 GGQGKTGRWDSTKYQ
-342 AQPTAGANGW
+342 APTDGASGW
-352 VKILYTGNKEL
+352 VKIAYIGNSEL
-363 TPSGTQGDITLRSNK
+363 TPSGTTGDINLKSNK
-378 NIFASS
+378 NIFATS

-429 TVEKSDDGES
+429 AIEKSDDGES
-439 WREYRK
+439 WKEYRK

-471 ITSGTCTVDLTAMA
+471 ISSGTCTVDLTAMA
-485 YNAEGVVKL
+485 YNAEGVVKI

-744 YLVVK
+744 YLVVQ

-754 VTVRNIEYLAK
+754 AIVRNIEYLAK
-765 NPANSN
+765 NPAKSN

-784 YRTAEKSS
+784 YSTAEKSS

-805 KVTAIGDGRMYSGL
+805 KVTVIGDGRMYSGL

-853 RTGDGTMQGRKKQ
+853 KTGDGTMQGRRKQ
-866 ISNCIL
+866 ISNCIM

-884 DINTMDLM
+884 DINTLDLM

-908 DKYMTLPIGGF
+908 DKHMTLPIGGF

-937 MAVVREVSFGG
+937 LAVVREVSFGG

>member
-35 FAVLQAYNCLIKPH
+35 LAVLQAYNCLIKPH

-162 ASLENYSGIS
+162 TSLENYSGIS
-172 YTVPGSYIF
+172 YTVPGTYQF
-181 QPTVTGEYQIDISG
+181 QPTVTGEYQIDIAG

-201 GAVKYTRH
+201 GAVTWRRH
-209 LEHSTRTVYV
+209 GEHQVYNSAA
-219 GGGKGGNGER
+219 KGGDGGSGER

-235 LNKETSY
+235 LTKGTSY

-250 AAGSNRDIGLNYAE
+250 SGGAYAYSAGNYEDTTATSGTKGADSTACGLTGRGGGAGGAASRRYGKDGYYSNAGTQGITYGEGGGAAG
-264 GSAPSGSNGASSA
+264 GAGGTR
-277 AFDMIAKGGGGGIGG
+277 KGG
-292 ARVKYYDSNIEST
+292 V
-305 TVKSVHGAD
+305 
-314 GTSYGNGANGGNGGR
+314 
-329 GATGLLHPNPSGP
+329 SGK
-342 AQPTAGANGW
+342 AGANGW

-363 TPSGTQGDITLRSNK
+363 TPSGTTGDITLTSNK
-378 NIFASS
+378 NIFTSS

-429 TVEKSDDGES
+429 AIEKSDDGES

-458 SVTEPVFLRAVCT
+458 SVTEPVFLRAICT

-744 YLVVK
+744 YLVVQ

-765 NPANSN
+765 NPAKSN

-784 YRTAEKSS
+784 YSTAEKSS

-805 KVTAIGDGRMYSGL
+805 KVTVIGDGRMYSGL

-853 RTGDGTMQGRKKQ
+853 KTGDGTMQGRKKQ

-892 NFDEQN
+892 NFDEQD

-908 DKYMTLPIGGF
+908 DKHMTLPIGGF

-937 MAVVREVSFGG
+937 LAVVREVSFGG

>member
-117 LRFVQSADTM
+117 LRFVQSADIM

-162 ASLENYSGIS
+162 TTLENYSGTS
-172 YTVPGSYIF
+172 YTSPGTYLF
-181 QPTVTGEYQIDISG
+181 QPTVTGEYQIDMSG
-195 AGGGGG
+195 GGGGGG
-201 GAVKYTRH
+201 GAAKYRKH
-209 LEHSTRTVYV
+209 SEHSSHLVYIR
-219 GGGKGGNGER
+219 GGNGGNGER

-242 TITVGGGG
+242 TISVGGGG
-250 AAGSNRDIGLNYAE
+250 AAGINASN
-264 GSAPSGSNGASSA
+264 SAPSGSNGASST
-277 AFDMIAKGGGGGIGG
+277 AFDMIAKGGGGGTGG
-292 ARVKYYDSNIEST
+292 SKGEPNT
-305 TVKSVHGAD
+305 PGTD
-314 GTSYGNGANGGNGGR
+314 GTSYGNGAAGGAGGY
-329 GATGLLHPNPSGP
+329 GKSVFGSSES
-342 AQPTAGANGW
+342 QPTAGANGW

-378 NIFASS
+378 KIFASS

-439 WREYRK
+439 WKEYRK
-445 YTSKDDYNPSESG
+445 YTSKGDYNPSESG

-471 ITSGTCTVDLTAMA
+471 ISSGTCTVDLTAMA

-744 YLVVK
+744 YLVVQ

-754 VTVRNIEYLAK
+754 AIVRNIEYLAK
-765 NPANSN
+765 NPAKSN

-784 YRTAEKSS
+784 YSTAEKSS
-792 GETEIDAAELAGE
+792 GATEIDVAELVGE
-805 KVTAIGDGRMYSGL
+805 KVAVIGDGRVYSEL

-853 RTGDGTMQGRKKQ
+853 KTGDGTMQGRKKQ

-937 MAVVREVSFGG
+937 LAVVREVSFGG

>member
-35 FAVLQAYNCLIKPH
+35 LAVLQAYNCLIKPH

-73 VPFNGADSTDYLLEI
+73 VPFNGADNTDYLLEI
-88 GEKYIRVHKNG
+88 GEKYIRIHKNG

-162 ASLENYSGIS
+162 ATLENYSGIS
-172 YTVPGSYIF
+172 YTSPGTYQF

-195 AGGGGG
+195 GGGGG
-201 GAVKYTRH
+201 GGDVTYSRH
-209 LEHSTRTVYV
+209 GEHQTYHYRIK
-219 GGGKGGNGER
+219 GGNGGNGER
-229 IIKTLT
+229 IVKTLT

-242 TITVGGGG
+242 KISVGGGG
-250 AAGSNRDIGLNYAE
+250 GKGAAKSLGYGGSTGA
-264 GSAPSGSNGASSA
+264 ASSGTDGSIST
-277 AFDMIAKGGGGGIGG
+277 AFDFVAKGGGGGKGA
-292 ARVKYYDSNIEST
+292 ARVEYYDSDIEST
-305 TVKSVHGAD
+305 TTKGVPGAD
-314 GTSYGNGANGGNGGR
+314 GTSYGNGAAGGR
-329 GATGLLHPNPSGP
+329 GGQGKTGRWDSTKYQ
-342 AQPTAGANGW
+342 APTDGASGW
-352 VKILYTGNKEL
+352 VKIAYIGNSEL
-363 TPSGTQGDITLRSNK
+363 TPSGTTGDINLKSNK
-378 NIFASS
+378 NIFATS

-392 KQEIASKTVSTS
+392 KQEIASATVSTS

-414 ENWKVISHGTWSGSF
+414 EIWKVISHGTWSGSL
-429 TVEKSDDGES
+429 TIQKSEDGET
-439 WREYRK
+439 WKEYRK
-445 YTSKDDYNPSESG
+445 YTAKDDYNPSESG

-471 ITSGTCTVDLTAMA
+471 ITSGTCTADLTAMA
-485 YNAEGVVKL
+485 YNAEGVVKI
-494 TEITS
+494 TEVTS
-499 DSTAKAHVEKE
+499 ASTAKAHVEKE

-633 STVEPLMIGGRIV
+633 SAVEPLMIGGRIV

-765 NPANSN
+765 NPAKSN

-784 YRTAEKSS
+784 YSTAEKSS

-805 KVTAIGDGRMYSGL
+805 KVTVIGDGRMYSGL

-853 RTGDGTMQGRKKQ
+853 KTGDGTMQGRRKQ
-866 ISNCIL
+866 ISNCIM

-884 DINTMDLM
+884 DINTLDLM

-908 DKYMTLPIGGF
+908 DKHMTLPIGGF

-937 MAVVREVSFGG
+937 LAVVREVSFGG

>member
-49 GPIYRRPGMKYMART
+49 GPIYRRPGMKYMVRT

-117 LRFVQSADTM
+117 LRFVQSADIM

-162 ASLENYSGIS
+162 TSLENYSGRS
-172 YTVPGSYIF
+172 YTVPGSYTF

-195 AGGGGG
+195 AGGGGIKG
-201 GAVKYTRH
+201 
-209 LEHSTRTVYV
+209 SPN
-219 GGGKGGNGER
+219 GK
-229 IIKTLT
+229 
-235 LNKETSY
+235 
-242 TITVGGGG
+242 
-250 AAGSNRDIGLNYAE
+250 
-264 GSAPSGSNGASSA
+264 
-277 AFDMIAKGGGGGIGG
+277 
-292 ARVKYYDSNIEST
+292 
-305 TVKSVHGAD
+305 
-314 GTSYGNGANGGNGGR
+314 
-329 GATGLLHPNPSGP
+329 
-342 AQPTAGANGW
+342 AGANGL

-363 TPSGTQGDITLRSNK
+363 TPSGTQGNITLTSNK

-392 KQEIASKTVSTS
+392 KQEIASKTVSAS

-414 ENWKVISHGTWSGSF
+414 ENWKVISHGTWKGSF
-429 TVEKSDDGES
+429 TIEKSDDGES
-439 WREYRK
+439 WKEYRK
-445 YTSKDDYNPSESG
+445 YTSKSDYNPSESG

-471 ITSGTCTVDLTAMA
+471 IASGTCTVDLTAMG

-744 YLVVK
+744 YLVVQ

-754 VTVRNIEYLAK
+754 AIVRNIEYLAK
-765 NPANSN
+765 NPAKSN

-784 YRTAEKSS
+784 YSTAEKSS

-805 KVTAIGDGRMYSGL
+805 KVTVIGDGRMYSGL

-853 RTGDGTMQGRKKQ
+853 KTGNGTMQGRKKQ

-908 DKYMTLPIGGF
+908 DKHMTLPIGGF

-937 MAVVREVSFGG
+937 LAVVREVSFGG

>member
-35 FAVLQAYNCLIKPH
+35 LAVLQAYNCLIKPH

-73 VPFNGADSTDYLLEI
+73 VPFNGTDNTDYLLEI

-138 LARYS
+138 FARYS
-143 DTDWRFADFEI
+143 DTDWRFADLEI

-162 ASLENYSGIS
+162 NSLESYSGMS
-172 YTVPGSYIF
+172 YTVPGSYQF
-181 QPTVTGEYQIDISG
+181 QPAVTGEYQIDISG

-201 GAVKYTRH
+201 GAVTWTRH
-209 LEHSTRTVYV
+209 GEHHTYYPVAS
-219 GGGKGGNGER
+219 GGAGGNGER

-235 LNKETSY
+235 LTKGTSY
-242 TITVGGGG
+242 TITVGSGGSGGAYAYSVGNTTATSGTKGTNSTACGLTGRGGG
-250 AAGSNRDIGLNYAE
+250 A
-264 GSAPSGSNGASSA
+264 
-277 AFDMIAKGGGGGIGG
+277 GG
-292 ARVKYYDSNIEST
+292 AASRMYGEDGYYSNAGTQGIT
-305 TVKSVHGAD
+305 YGD
-314 GTSYGNGANGGNGGR
+314 GG
-329 GATGLLHPNPSGP
+329 GATGGAKGMKGSLNGK
-342 AQPTAGANGW
+342 AGANGW

-363 TPSGTQGDITLRSNK
+363 TPSATTGNITLKSNK

-404 NGTTERVRVG
+404 NGTTGKVRVG
-414 ENWKVISHGTWSGSF
+414 ENWKVISHGTWTGSF
-429 TVEKSDDGES
+429 TIEKSDDGEK
-439 WREYRK
+439 WKEYRK

-458 SVTEPVFLRAVCT
+458 SVTEPVFLRAVCN
-471 ITSGTCTVDLTAMA
+471 ISSGTCTVDLTAMA

-494 TEITS
+494 TKITS
-499 DSTAKAHVEKE
+499 SSTANAHVEKE

-765 NPANSN
+765 NPAKSN

-784 YRTAEKSS
+784 YSTAEKSS

-805 KVTAIGDGRMYSGL
+805 KVTVIGDGRMYSGL

-853 RTGDGTMQGRKKQ
+853 KTGDGTMQGRKKQ

-892 NFDEQN
+892 NYDEQN
-898 AVSDIKLFTG
+898 VVSDIKLFTG
-908 DKYMTLPIGGF
+908 DKHMTLPIGGF

-937 MAVVREVSFGG
+937 LAVVREVSFGG

>member
-99 LYINI
+99 FYINI

-162 ASLENYSGIS
+162 TSLENYSGIS
-172 YTVPGSYIF
+172 YTVPGSYTF

-201 GAVKYTRH
+201 GAAKFRKPNG
-209 LEHSTRTVYV
+209 EHSSHLVYIS
-219 GGGKGGNGER
+219 GGNGGNGER

-242 TITVGGGG
+242 TISVGGGG
-250 AAGSNRDIGLNYAE
+250 TAGSNG
-264 GSAPSGSNGASSA
+264 GSSAPSGGNGASSA
-277 AFDMIAKGGGGGIGG
+277 AFDMIAKGGGGGTGG
-292 ARVKYYDSNIEST
+292 SKGGLGT
-305 TVKSVHGAD
+305 D
-314 GTSYGNGANGGNGGR
+314 GTSYGNGANGGAGGY
-329 GATGLLHPNPSGP
+329 GKSFFGSSET
-342 AQPTAGANGW
+342 QPTAGANGW

-363 TPSGTQGDITLRSNK
+363 TPSGTQGNITLRSNK

-384 KPGAYIKL
+384 KPGAFIKL

-439 WREYRK
+439 WKEYRK

-485 YNAEGVVKL
+485 YDAEGVVKL

-744 YLVVK
+744 YLAVQ

-765 NPANSN
+765 NPAKSN

-784 YRTAEKSS
+784 YSTAEKSS

-805 KVTAIGDGRMYSGL
+805 KVTVIGDGRMYSGL

-853 RTGDGTMQGRKKQ
+853 KTGDGTMQGRKKQ

-908 DKYMTLPIGGF
+908 DKHMTLPIGGF

-937 MAVVREVSFGG
+937 LAVVREVSFGG

>member
-1 MASGL
+1 M
-6 TPYYLLQPAFTG
+6 
-18 GEISAEVANRVD
+18 
-30 LDKYQ
+30 
-35 FAVLQAYNCLIKPH
+35 
-49 GPIYRRPGMKYMART
+49 
-64 KYSDKACIL
+64 
-73 VPFNGADSTDYLLEI
+73 
-88 GEKYIRVHKNG
+88 
-99 LYINI
+99 
-104 EVMTPYTADMLQD
+104 
-117 LRFVQSADTM
+117 
-127 FIASGKYPVKQ
+127 
-138 LARYS
+138 
-143 DTDWRFADFEI
+143 
-154 TDMYFDES
+154 
-162 ASLENYSGIS
+162 
-172 YTVPGSYIF
+172 
-181 QPTVTGEYQIDISG
+181 
-195 AGGGGG
+195 
-201 GAVKYTRH
+201 
-209 LEHSTRTVYV
+209 
-219 GGGKGGNGER
+219 
-229 IIKTLT
+229 
-235 LNKETSY
+235 
-242 TITVGGGG
+242 
-250 AAGSNRDIGLNYAE
+250 
-264 GSAPSGSNGASSA
+264 
-277 AFDMIAKGGGGGIGG
+277 
-292 ARVKYYDSNIEST
+292 
-305 TVKSVHGAD
+305 
-314 GTSYGNGANGGNGGR
+314 
-329 GATGLLHPNPSGP
+329 
-342 AQPTAGANGW
+342 
-352 VKILYTGNKEL
+352 
-363 TPSGTQGDITLRSNK
+363 TPSGTQGDITLTSNK

-392 KQEIASKTVSTS
+392 KQEIASKTVSAS

-414 ENWKVISHGTWSGSF
+414 ENWKVISHGTWEGSF
-429 TVEKSDDGES
+429 TIEKSDDGES
-439 WREYRK
+439 WKEYRK
-445 YTSKDDYNPSESG
+445 YTSKSDYNPSESG

-765 NPANSN
+765 NPAKSN

-784 YRTAEKSS
+784 YSTAEKSS

-805 KVTAIGDGRMYSGL
+805 KVTVIGDGRMYSGL

-853 RTGDGTMQGRKKQ
+853 KTGDGTMQGRKKQ

-937 MAVVREVSFGG
+937 LAVVREVSFGG

>member
-73 VPFNGADSTDYLLEI
+73 VPFNGADNTDYLLEI

-162 ASLENYSGIS
+162 TTLENYSGIS
-172 YTVPGSYIF
+172 YTVPGTYQF
-181 QPTVTGEYQIDISG
+181 QPTVTGEYQIDIAG

-201 GAVKYTRH
+201 GGVRYSKPR
-209 LEHSTRTVYV
+209 EHGHTYYCV
-219 GGGKGGNGER
+219 GGGTGGSGER
-229 IIKTLT
+229 IINTLT
-235 LNKETSY
+235 LTKGTSY
-242 TITVGGGG
+242 TIIVGSGGAGGGG
-250 AAGSNRDIGLNYAE
+250 TGSYGTA
-264 GSAPSGSNGASSA
+264 SNGGNGGNSTACGLTGRGGTGGSGGSRVSIDGSYENTRGVQGTTYGA
-277 AFDMIAKGGGGGIGG
+277 GGGGIGG
-292 ARVKYYDSNIEST
+292 VAGTKYKDNAG
-305 TVKSVHGAD
+305 KAGAD
-314 GTSYGNGANGGNGGR
+314 GWA
-329 GATGLLHPNPSGP
+329 
-342 AQPTAGANGW
+342 
-352 VKILYTGNKEL
+352 KILYTGNKEL
-363 TPSGTQGDITLRSNK
+363 TPSGTTGDITLTSNK
-378 NIFASS
+378 NIFAGS
-384 KPGAYIKL
+384 KAGAYIKL
-392 KQEIASKTVSTS
+392 KQEIASK
-404 NGTTERVRVG
+404 TERVRVG

-429 TVEKSDDGES
+429 TIEKSDDGES
-439 WREYRK
+439 WKEYRK
-445 YTSKDDYNPSESG
+445 YTSGNDYNPSESG

-694 DSTIYFVRSDGTMAC
+694 DSTIYFVRSDGSMAC

-744 YLVVK
+744 YLVVQ

-765 NPANSN
+765 NPAKSN

-784 YRTAEKSS
+784 YSTAEKSS

-805 KVTAIGDGRMYSGL
+805 KVTVIGDGRMYSGL

-853 RTGDGTMQGRKKQ
+853 KTGDGTMQGRKKQ

-908 DKYMTLPIGGF
+908 DKHMTLPIGGF

-937 MAVVREVSFGG
+937 LAVVREVSFGG

>member
-35 FAVLQAYNCLIKPH
+35 LAVLQAYNCLIKPH

-64 KYSDKACIL
+64 KYNDKACIL

-162 ASLENYSGIS
+162 TSLENYSGIS
-172 YTVPGSYIF
+172 YTSPGTYQF
-181 QPTVTGEYQIDISG
+181 QPTVTGEYHIDISG
-195 AGGGGG
+195 GGGGGG
-201 GAVKYTRH
+201 GAAKYRVKSG
-209 LEHSTRTVYV
+209 EHSSRLIYIT
-219 GGGKGGNGER
+219 GGNGGNGER

-242 TITVGGGG
+242 TISVGGGG
-250 AAGSNRDIGLNYAE
+250 AAGSNGGN
-264 GSAPSGSNGASSA
+264 SAPSGSNGASSA
-277 AFDMIAKGGGGGIGG
+277 AFGMIAKGGGGGTGG
-292 ARVKYYDSNIEST
+292 RKGEPNT
-305 TVKSVHGAD
+305 PD
-314 GTSYGNGANGGNGGR
+314 GTSYGNGANGGAGGY
-329 GATGLLHPNPSGP
+329 GKGFFGGSET
-342 AQPTAGANGW
+342 QPTAGANGW

-363 TPSGTQGDITLRSNK
+363 TPSGTQGDITLTSNK

-384 KPGAYIKL
+384 KPGTYIKL

-439 WREYRK
+439 WKEYRK

-471 ITSGTCTVDLTAMA
+471 ISSGTCTVDLTAMA

-765 NPANSN
+765 NPAKSN

-784 YRTAEKSS
+784 YSTAEKSS

-805 KVTAIGDGRMYSGL
+805 KVTVIGDGRMYSGL

-853 RTGDGTMQGRKKQ
+853 KTGDGTMQGRKKQ

-908 DKYMTLPIGGF
+908 DKHMTLPIGGF

-937 MAVVREVSFGG
+937 LAVVREVSFGG

>member
-73 VPFNGADSTDYLLEI
+73 VPFNGADNTDYLLEI

-143 DTDWRFADFEI
+143 DIDWRFADFEI

-162 ASLENYSGIS
+162 TSLENYSGIS
-172 YTVPGSYIF
+172 YTVPGSYQF
-181 QPTVTGEYQIDISG
+181 QPTVTGEYQIDIAG

-201 GAVKYTRH
+201 GGVRYSKPSNHGHHY
-209 LEHSTRTVYV
+209 YCV
-219 GGGKGGNGER
+219 GGGAGGNGER
-229 IIKTLT
+229 IIKTVT
-235 LNKETSY
+235 LSKDTSY
-242 TITVGGGG
+242 TVTVGSGGAGGGG
-250 AAGSNRDIGLNYAE
+250 TGSYGTA
-264 GSAPSGSNGASSA
+264 SNGGDGENSTACGLTGRGGTGGSGGSRVSIDGSYENTRGVQGTTYGA
-277 AFDMIAKGGGGGIGG
+277 GGGGIGG
-292 ARVKYYDSNIEST
+292 VAGTKYKDNAG
-305 TVKSVHGAD
+305 KAGAD
-314 GTSYGNGANGGNGGR
+314 GWA
-329 GATGLLHPNPSGP
+329 
-342 AQPTAGANGW
+342 
-352 VKILYTGNKEL
+352 KILYTGNKEL
-363 TPSGTQGDITLRSNK
+363 TPSGTTGDITLKSNK
-378 NIFASS
+378 NIFASN
-384 KPGAYIKL
+384 KPGAFIKL

-404 NGTTERVRVG
+404 NGNTERVRVG

-429 TVEKSDDGES
+429 AIEKSDDGES
-439 WREYRK
+439 WKEYRK

-744 YLVVK
+744 YLVVQ

-765 NPANSN
+765 NPAKSD

-784 YRTAEKSS
+784 YSTAEKSS

-805 KVTAIGDGRMYSGL
+805 KVTVIGDGRMYSGL

-853 RTGDGTMQGRKKQ
+853 KTGDGTMQGRKKQ

-908 DKYMTLPIGGF
+908 DKHMTLPIGGF

-937 MAVVREVSFGG
+937 LAVVREVSFGG

>member
-64 KYSDKACIL
+64 KYNDKACIL

-154 TDMYFDES
+154 TDMYFDEQNS
-162 ASLENYSGIS
+162 FESYSGIS
-172 YTVPGSYIF
+172 YTSPGTYQF

-195 AGGGGG
+195 GGGGGG
-201 GAVKYTRH
+201 GAAKYRVKSG
-209 LEHSTRTVYV
+209 EHSSWLIYIT
-219 GGGKGGNGER
+219 GGKGGNGER

-242 TITVGGGG
+242 TISVGGGG
-250 AAGSNRDIGLNYAE
+250 AAGSNGGN
-264 GSAPSGSNGASSA
+264 SAPSGSNGASSA
-277 AFDMIAKGGGGGIGG
+277 AFGMIAKGGGGGTGG
-292 ARVKYYDSNIEST
+292 RKGEPNT
-305 TVKSVHGAD
+305 PD
-314 GTSYGNGANGGNGGR
+314 GTSYGNGANGGAGGY
-329 GATGLLHPNPSGP
+329 GKSFFGSSET
-342 AQPTAGANGW
+342 QPTAGANGW

-363 TPSGTQGDITLRSNK
+363 TPSGTQGDITLTSNK
-378 NIFASS
+378 NIFVSS

-392 KQEIASKTVSTS
+392 KQEIASKTVSIS

-414 ENWKVISHGTWSGSF
+414 ENWKVISHGTWAGSF
-429 TVEKSDDGES
+429 TIEKSDDGET
-439 WREYRK
+439 WKEYRK
-445 YTSKDDYNPSESG
+445 YTSKSDYNPSESG

-709 LSYIMEQKVYAW
+709 LSYIIEQKVYAW

-744 YLVVK
+744 YLVVQ

-754 VTVRNIEYLAK
+754 AIVRNIEYLAK
-765 NPANSN
+765 NPAKSN

-784 YRTAEKSS
+784 YSTAEKSS

-805 KVTAIGDGRMYSGL
+805 KVTVIGDGRMYSGL
-819 TVSQDGT
+819 TVSQDGI

-853 RTGDGTMQGRKKQ
+853 KTGDGTMQGRRKQ

-884 DINTMDLM
+884 DINTLDLM

-908 DKYMTLPIGGF
+908 DKHMTLPIGGF

-937 MAVVREVSFGG
+937 LAVVREVSFGG

>member
-64 KYSDKACIL
+64 KHSDKACIL
-73 VPFNGADSTDYLLEI
+73 VPFNGADNTDYLLEI

-104 EVMTPYTADMLQD
+104 EVVTPYTADMLQD

-162 ASLENYSGIS
+162 TSLENYSGIS
-172 YTVPGSYIF
+172 CTVPGSYTF

-195 AGGGGG
+195 ASGGGG
-201 GAVKYTRH
+201 GAVTWRRH
-209 LEHSTRTVYV
+209 GEHQTYNYAV
-219 GGGKGGNGER
+219 KGGDGGSGER
-229 IIKTLT
+229 IIKTVT
-235 LNKETSY
+235 LDKGTSY
-242 TITVGGGG
+242 TITVGSGGSGGAYAYSAGNYEDTTATSGTKGADSTACGLTGRGGGAGGAASRRYGKDGYYSNVGTQGVTYGAGGG
-250 AAGSNRDIGLNYAE
+250 AAG
-264 GSAPSGSNGASSA
+264 GA
-277 AFDMIAKGGGGGIGG
+277 GGIKG
-292 ARVKYYDSNIEST
+292 SP
-305 TVKSVHGAD
+305 
-314 GTSYGNGANGGNGGR
+314 NGK
-329 GATGLLHPNPSGP
+329 
-342 AQPTAGANGW
+342 AGANGW

-363 TPSGTQGDITLRSNK
+363 TPSGTQGDITLTSNK

-392 KQEIASKTVSTS
+392 KQEIASKTVSAS

-414 ENWKVISHGTWSGSF
+414 ENWKVISHGTWEGSF
-429 TVEKSDDGES
+429 TIEKSDDGES
-439 WREYRK
+439 WKEYRK
-445 YTSKDDYNPSESG
+445 YTSKSDYNPSESG

-559 GDYGN
+559 GDYGD

-765 NPANSN
+765 NPAKSN

-784 YRTAEKSS
+784 YSTAEKSS

-805 KVTAIGDGRMYSGL
+805 KVTVIGDGRMYSGL

-853 RTGDGTMQGRKKQ
+853 KTGDGTMQGRKKQ

-908 DKYMTLPIGGF
+908 DKHMTLPIGGF

-937 MAVVREVSFGG
+937 LAVVREVSFGG

>member
-35 FAVLQAYNCLIKPH
+35 LAVLQAYNCLIKPH

-64 KYSDKACIL
+64 KYNDKACIL
-73 VPFNGADSTDYLLEI
+73 VPFNGADNTDYLLEI

-162 ASLENYSGIS
+162 TTLENYSGIS
-172 YTVPGSYIF
+172 YTVPGSYNF
-181 QPTVTGEYQIDISG
+181 QPTVTGEYQIDI

-201 GAVKYTRH
+201 GGGDVTYSRH
-209 LEHSTRTVYV
+209 GEHQIYHYLIK
-219 GGGKGGNGER
+219 GGNGGNGER
-229 IIKTLT
+229 IVKTLT

-242 TITVGGGG
+242 KISVGGGG
-250 AAGSNRDIGLNYAE
+250 GKGAAKSLGYGGSTGA
-264 GSAPSGSNGASSA
+264 ASSGTDGSIST
-277 AFDMIAKGGGGGIGG
+277 AFDFVAKGGGGGKGA
-292 ARVKYYDSNIEST
+292 ARVEYYDSDIEST
-305 TVKSVHGAD
+305 TTKGVPGAD
-314 GTSYGNGANGGNGGR
+314 GTSYGNGAAGGR
-329 GATGLLHPNPSGP
+329 GGQDKTGRWDSTKYQ
-342 AQPTAGANGW
+342 APTDGASGW
-352 VKILYTGNKEL
+352 VKIAYIGNSEL
-363 TPSGTQGDITLRSNK
+363 TPSGTTGDINLKSNK
-378 NIFASS
+378 NIFATS

-429 TVEKSDDGES
+429 AIEKSDDGES
-439 WREYRK
+439 WKEYRK
-445 YTSKDDYNPSESG
+445 YTSKGDYNPSESG

-471 ITSGTCTVDLTAMA
+471 ISSGNCTVDLTAMA
-485 YNAEGVVKL
+485 YNAEGVVKI

-673 LLAKHIIENVQ
+673 LLAKHIIQNVQ

-744 YLVVK
+744 YLVVQ

-754 VTVRNIEYLAK
+754 AIVRNIEYLAK
-765 NPANSN
+765 NPAKSN

-784 YRTAEKSS
+784 YSTAEKSS

-805 KVTAIGDGRMYSGL
+805 KVTVIGDGRMYSGL

-853 RTGDGTMQGRKKQ
+853 KTGDGTMQGRKKQ

-908 DKYMTLPIGGF
+908 DKHMTLPIGGF

-937 MAVVREVSFGG
+937 LAVVREVSFGG

>member
-1 MASGL
+1 M
-6 TPYYLLQPAFTG
+6 
-18 GEISAEVANRVD
+18 
-30 LDKYQ
+30 
-35 FAVLQAYNCLIKPH
+35 LQAYNCLIKPH

-64 KYSDKACIL
+64 KYNDKECIL
-73 VPFNGADSTDYLLEI
+73 VPFNGADNTDYLLEI

-162 ASLENYSGIS
+162 NSLENYSGIS
-172 YTVPGSYIF
+172 YTSPGTYQF
-181 QPTVTGEYQIDISG
+181 QPTVTGEYQIDVSG
-195 AGGGGG
+195 GGGGGG

-209 LEHSTRTVYV
+209 LEHSTRTIYV
-219 GGGKGGNGER
+219 RGGKGGNGER

-242 TITVGGGG
+242 TIIVGGGG
-250 AAGSNRDIGLNYAE
+250 AAGSNRAIGTNFST
-264 GSAPSGSNGASSA
+264 GSAPGGSDGASST
-277 AFDMIAKGGGGGIGG
+277 AFDMVAKGGGGGTGG
-292 ARVKYYDSNIEST
+292 ARVEYYDSDIEST
-305 TVKSVHGAD
+305 TVKGVSGTD

-329 GATGLLHPNPSGP
+329 GATSLLAPNPVGP
-342 AQPTAGANGW
+342 AQPTVGANGW

-363 TPSGTQGDITLRSNK
+363 TPSATTGDIVLTSNK
-378 NIFASS
+378 NIFSTS

-392 KQEIASKTVSTS
+392 KQEIPSKTVSTS

-414 ENWKVISHGTWSGSF
+414 ENWKVISHGTWTGSF
-429 TVEKSDDGES
+429 TIEKSDDGEA
-439 WREYRK
+439 WKEYRK

-471 ITSGTCTVDLTAMA
+471 ITGGTCTVDLTAMA

-523 AWSEEF
+523 AWSDEF

-744 YLVVK
+744 YLVVQ

-754 VTVRNIEYLAK
+754 AIVRNIEYLAK
-765 NPANSN
+765 NPAKSN

-784 YRTAEKSS
+784 YSTAEKSS

-805 KVTAIGDGRMYSGL
+805 KVTVIGDGRMYSGL

-853 RTGDGTMQGRKKQ
+853 KTGDGTMQGRRKQ
-866 ISNCIL
+866 ISNCIM

-884 DINTMDLM
+884 DINTLDLM

-908 DKYMTLPIGGF
+908 DKHMTLPIGGF

-937 MAVVREVSFGG
+937 LAVVREVSFGG